1 MPELLDLPNELLR
14 EIANQAGH
22 AETVNLAITCR
33 LLLALSDNALR
44 RHNDNRDAY
53 FPISFG
59 DVQHSIYAQQHP
71 FYMIRDIMQDA
82 EAACYPIKII
92 VGDFTAL
99 DDPLNITG
107 NGNNNRGL
115 NQIVASYRSQ
125 IRTLV
130 NANRYINRRYM
141 WASILR
147 KEQGLATAFLLTLLP
162 ELRIIELHDLSMSG
176 ASVLSTVRRI
186 VNESRRH
193 PNRSH
198 PLSKLE
204 IVSLQGLVN
213 DFDTWANLEVLVG
226 LHSLRTIRC
235 QYVRGNI
242 SAFREEPTPWIRGPE
257 GLSDVSTLEFS
268 KCALEHS
275 DLVPAFESIKAL
287 QTFSYE
293 YARPERLRNRHM
305 RAGKWEP
312 RLIVQ
317 SLLAKFSENLVVLEM
332 TTAMTTTN
340 AEVRH
345 GSFNA
350 GQIFIG
356 DLRNFRVLKKLKA
369 DTLLFIESSL
379 ENYIVKAIREEFET
393 ARQKRLRKGNH
404 HFALSAKEHTELV
417 DRYTDY
423 AIDTD
428 DRVHRLESLL
438 PVSIEEL
445 TLCLTLARDG
455 LVIEP
460 LFEGLPGCLDKL
472 KKMTF
477 EGGDPLEQAE
487 KAALA
492 RAGVLVV

>member
-22 AETVNLAITCR
+22 LDTVNLAISCR

-44 RHNDNRDAY
+44 RHSDKMGAY

-59 DVQHSIYAQQHP
+59 DVQHSSYAQQHP
-71 FYMIRDIMQDA
+71 LHMIRDIMQDA
-82 EAACYPIKII
+82 EAACYPVKII
-92 VGDFTAL
+92 IGDFTVL
-99 DDPLNITG
+99 DDPLTITSNAN
-107 NGNNNRGL
+107 NGQPDRIL
-115 NQIVASYRSQ
+115 ASYRSQ

-130 NANRYINRRYM
+130 NANRYINRRHM
-141 WASILR
+141 WTSILG
-147 KEQGLATAFLLTLLP
+147 KEQSLATAFLLTLLP
-162 ELRIIELHDLSMSG
+162 ELRVIELRDLSMSV
-176 ASVLSTVRRI
+176 ANVLSTVRRI

-193 PNRSH
+193 PNSSH

-213 DFDTWANLEVLVG
+213 DFDTWASLKVFLE
-226 LHSLRTIRC
+226 LHSVRTIRC

-242 SAFREEPTPWIRGPE
+242 NAVREEATPWIPDPAR
-257 GLSDVSTLEFS
+257 LSDVSSLDFS

-293 YARPERLRNRHM
+293 YARPERLGNRSM
-305 RAGKWEP
+305 RVGKWEP
-312 RLIVQ
+312 RQIVQ
-317 SLLAKFSENLVVLEM
+317 SLLAKFSESLVTLEM
-332 TTAMTTTN
+332 TTAN
-340 AEVRH
+340 IEVRH

-350 GQIFIG
+350 GQIFVG

-379 ENYIVKAIREEFET
+379 ENYIVKAIKDEFET

-404 HFALSAKEHTELV
+404 HFALSVKDYKELV

-423 AIDTD
+423 AINTE

-445 TLCLTLARDG
+445 TLCLTLAKDSG
-455 LVIEP
+455 VIEP

-472 KKMTF
+472 KTMTF
-477 EGGDPLEQAE
+477 EGGDPLKLAE

-492 RAGVLVV
+492 RDGVLVL

>member
-1 MPELLDLPNELLR
+1 MPKLLDLPNELLR
-14 EIANQAGH
+14 EIANQACH
-22 AETVNLAITCR
+22 VDTVSLALSCR
-33 LLLALSDNALR
+33 LLLAVSDKALQ

-59 DVQHSIYAQQHP
+59 DVQHSSYAQQHP
-71 FYMIRDIMQDA
+71 LYMIRDIMLDA
-82 EAACYPIKII
+82 KAACYPIKII
-92 VGDFTAL
+92 IGEFTAL
-99 DDPLNITG
+99 DDPSTITSNAN
-107 NGNNNRGL
+107 NGEL
-115 NQIVASYRSQ
+115 DHIVASYRSQ

-130 NANRYINRRYM
+130 NANRYINRRHV
-141 WASILR
+141 WASILG

-162 ELRIIELHDLSMSG
+162 ELRIIELHDLSLSG
-176 ASVLSTVRRI
+176 ATVLSTVRRI

-204 IVSLQGLVN
+204 TVCLQGLVN
-213 DFDTWANLEVLVG
+213 DFDIWANLDVFVE

-242 SAFREEPTPWIRGPE
+242 NAFREEATPWIPRPE
-257 GLSDVSTLEFS
+257 RLSDVSTLDFS
-268 KCALEHS
+268 KCALELS
-275 DLVPAFESIKAL
+275 DLVPAFESIQAL
-287 QTFSYE
+287 QSFSYE
-293 YARPERLRNRHM
+293 YARPEQLRNRHM

-312 RLIVQ
+312 RQIVQ
-317 SLLAKFSENLVVLEM
+317 SLLARFSDTLVMLDM
-332 TTAMTTTN
+332 TTANT
-340 AEVRH
+340 EVRP

-350 GQIFIG
+350 GQIFVG

-379 ENYIVKAIREEFET
+379 ERYIVKAIKEEFET

-404 HFALSAKEHTELV
+404 HSALSVKEHTELV

-423 AIDTD
+423 AIHTE

-438 PVSIEEL
+438 PISIEEM
-445 TLCLTLARDG
+445 TLCLTLARDSN
-455 LVIEP
+455 VIETM
-460 LFEGLPGCLDKL
+460 FEGLPGSLDKL

-477 EGGDPLEQAE
+477 EGGGPLKDAK

-492 RAGVLVV
+492 RAGVLVL